1 MSLSEALES
10 KPSDLEA
17 RVGWVEV
24 KRKPT
29 IPLENGGF
37 TLRSYP
43 PYNSNW
49 SPKLQLWAFNKG
61 EITMRIII
69 VFFGIIIIGALF
81 FIKPSPDV
89 AENKGISLS
98 GQASLVGTG
107 SHNARVALVMGFG
120 DYRKAFVGKFQ
131 FDSLRNPVNDAK
143 DMAKTL
149 RNLGFDVILKLN
161 LKTKAA
167 MKKAVLEFRLRLPE
181 TGAVGLFYF
190 SGHGF
195 QYQNA
200 NYLVP
205 VRAAMPSDIDIESEV
220 LETDYVLRHLEKAN
234 RQGVN
239 IIILDACRDS
249 IPSDFFDD
257 RENKGFFA
265 GDLKAGFTNMQ
276 APVGSL
282 IAYATAPN
290 TTSWGGLP
298 TERNSVYTKHLLKA
312 LQNEPD
318 VNITRLLMRVRKGVI
333 EETRAFE
340 VQQVPWDSVSLTD
353 PFYFAQSSVIAT
365 TPVSPPVHERFEP
378 GNVFRDRLQDGSLG
392 PKMVV
397 IPAGHFRMGDI
408 QGGGAS
414 NEKPVHRV
422 SIKQF
427 AMGKYEVTFAEYD
440 KFAEAT
446 SRNKPDDE
454 GWGRDNRPVI
464 NVSWDDAVAYAEWL
478 SQQTGKRYRLP
489 TEAEWEYAARAGTD
503 TKYWW
508 GNDIGSNK
516 ANCYGDRCGDRFE
529 YTSPIGSFTANPF
542 GLYDTV
548 GNVWEWTCSEYENEY
563 SGKEKQCISK
573 NRARQPVIRG
583 GSWDGGPGGVRAAFR
598 FWLSRDIRYIVV
610 GFRLAR

>member
-1 MSLSEALES
+1 MS
-10 KPSDLEA
+10 
-17 RVGWVEV
+17 
-24 KRKPT
+24 T
-29 IPLENGGF
+29 IV
-37 TLRSYP
+37 
-43 PYNSNW
+43 
-49 SPKLQLWAFNKG
+49 NKNV
-61 EITMRIII
+61 I
-69 VFFGIIIIGALF
+69 
-81 FIKPSPDV
+81 
-89 AENKGISLS
+89 S
-98 GQASLVGTG
+98 GQAASLVGTG
-107 SHNARVALVMGFG
+107 SYNARVALVMGFG
-120 DYRKAFVGKFQ
+120 DYRKAFVGKFE

-167 MKKAVLEFRLRLPE
+167 MKKAVLEFRLRLPK

-200 NYLVP
+200 NFLVP
-205 VRAAMPSDIDIESEV
+205 VQAAMPSDIDIESEA
-220 LETDYVLRHLEKAN
+220 LRTDYVLRHLEKAN

-239 IIILDACRDS
+239 IVILDACRDS

-257 RENKGFFA
+257 RENKDLFA

-312 LQNEPD
+312 LRDKPD

-333 EETRAFE
+333 EETRTFE
-340 VQQVPWDSVSLTD
+340 AQQVPWDSVSLTD

-365 TPVSPPVHERFEP
+365 TPVSPPVQERFEP

-397 IPAGHFRMGDI
+397 IPAGRFRMGDI
-408 QGGGAS
+408 QGGGS
-414 NEKPVHRV
+414 DDEKPVHRV

-440 KFAEAT
+440 KFAQAT
-446 SRNKPDDE
+446 GREKPKDR

-478 SQQTGKRYRLP
+478 SQQTGKQYRLP

-508 GNDIGSNK
+508 GNEIGQNR
-516 ANCYGDRCGDRFE
+516 ANCNGCGSRWDDKQ
-529 YTSPIGSFTANPF
+529 TAPVGSFAANPF

-573 NRARQPVIRG
+573 KRAMQPVIRG
-583 GSWDGGPGGVRAAFR
+583 GSGGHKPGGVRAA
-598 FWLSRDIRYIVV
+598 SRDRNSHDDRINIV

>member
-1 MSLSEALES
+1 
-10 KPSDLEA
+10 
-17 RVGWVEV
+17 
-24 KRKPT
+24 
-29 IPLENGGF
+29 
-37 TLRSYP
+37 
-43 PYNSNW
+43 
-49 SPKLQLWAFNKG
+49 
-61 EITMRIII
+61 MRIII
-69 VFFGIIIIGALF
+69 IIFGFIIIGALF
-81 FIKPSPDV
+81 FIKPSTDV
-89 AENKGISLS
+89 AEKKGISLS

-107 SHNARVALVMGFG
+107 SYKSRVALVMGFG

-149 RNLGFDVILKLN
+149 RNLGFDVILKLD

-167 MKKAVLEFRLRLPE
+167 MKKAVLEFRRRLPE

-205 VRAAMPSDIDIESEV
+205 VRAAMPSDIDIEGEV

-234 RQGVN
+234 RKGVN
-239 IIILDACRDS
+239 IVILDACRDS

-257 RENKGFFA
+257 RENKGLFA

-298 TERNSVYTKHLLKA
+298 SERNSVYTKHLLKA

-333 EETRAFE
+333 EETRTFE
-340 VQQVPWDSVSLTD
+340 AQQVPWDSVSLTD
-353 PFYFAQSSVIAT
+353 PFYFAQSS
-365 TPVSPPVHERFEP
+365 PPSPEP
-378 GNVFRDRLQDGSLG
+378 SPEPLPGDVFRDRLQDGSLG

-397 IPAGHFRMGDI
+397 IPAGRFRMGDI
-408 QGGGAS
+408 QGDGDDD
-414 NEKPVHRV
+414 EKPVHRV

-440 KFAEAT
+440 QFAEAT
-446 SRNKPDDE
+446 SRNKADDS
-454 GWGRDNRPVI
+454 GWGRGNRPVI

-478 SQQTGKRYRLP
+478 SQQTGKEYRLP

-548 GNVWEWTCSEYENEY
+548 GNVYEWTCSEYENEY

-573 NRARQPVIRG
+573 NRARLPVIRG
-583 GSWDGGPGGVRAAFR
+583 GSWLNVPRGVRAA
-598 FWLSRDIRYIVV
+598 SRYWGSHDYRNSGV

>member
-1 MSLSEALES
+1 
-10 KPSDLEA
+10 
-17 RVGWVEV
+17 
-24 KRKPT
+24 
-29 IPLENGGF
+29 
-37 TLRSYP
+37 
-43 PYNSNW
+43 
-49 SPKLQLWAFNKG
+49 
-61 EITMRIII
+61 MRIII

-81 FIKPSPDV
+81 FIKPSDV
-89 AENKGISLS
+89 AEKKGISLS
-98 GQASLVGTG
+98 GQAASLVGTG
-107 SHNARVALVMGFG
+107 SYNARVALVMGFG
-120 DYRKAFVGKFQ
+120 DYHNAFVGKFK

-167 MKKAVLEFRLRLPE
+167 MKKAVLEFRRRLPE

-257 RENKGFFA
+257 RENKGLFV

-312 LQNEPD
+312 LRDKPD

-397 IPAGHFRMGDI
+397 IPAGRFRMGDI
-408 QGGGAS
+408 QGGGDD

-427 AMGKYEVTFAEYD
+427 AMGKYEVTNTEFVRFLNSIKRRGSEKQPWFETKAEDSDSHIIGSVAHFQVENGYG
-440 KFAEAT
+440 
-446 SRNKPDDE
+446 NH
-454 GWGRDNRPVI
+454 PVI
-464 NVSWDDAVAYAEWL
+464 EVSWYGAVAYAEWL
-478 SQQTGKRYRLP
+478 SQQTGKEYRLP
-489 TEAEWEYAARAGTD
+489 TEAEWEYAARAKT
-503 TKYWW
+503 TTSRYW
-508 GNDIGSNK
+508 GNNPDDACRY
-516 ANCYGDRCGDRFE
+516 ANVHDK
-529 YTSPIGSFTANPF
+529 TSKEENGFGWTHHNCMDGYAKTAPIGSFKSNDF
-542 GLYDTV
+542 DLFDML

-563 SGKEKQCISK
+563 SGKEKRCTSK
-573 NRARQPVIRG
+573 NHARPPVVRG
-583 GSWDGGPGGVRAAFR
+583 GSWDDGPGDVRAAYR
-598 FWLSRDIRYIVV
+598 YWNSRGNRVNDV

>member
-1 MSLSEALES
+1 LES
-10 KPSDLEA
+10 KALA
-17 RVGWVEV
+17 
-24 KRKPT
+24 
-29 IPLENGGF
+29 LGF
-37 TLRSYP
+37 
-43 PYNSNW
+43 
-49 SPKLQLWAFNKG
+49 KG
-61 EITMRIII
+61 EITMFRYII

-81 FIKPSPDV
+81 FIKPSDV
-89 AENKGISLS
+89 AEKKGISLS
-98 GQASLVGTG
+98 GQAASLVGTG
-107 SHNARVALVMGFG
+107 SYNARVALVMGFG
-120 DYRKAFVGKFQ
+120 DYHNAFVGKFK

-200 NYLVP
+200 NFLVP
-205 VRAAMPSDIDIESEV
+205 VQAAMPSDIDIESEA
-220 LETDYVLRHLEKAN
+220 LRTDYVLRHLEKAN

-249 IPSDFFDD
+249 IPTDFFDD
-257 RENKGFFA
+257 RENKGLFA

-298 TERNSVYTKHLLKA
+298 SERNSVYTKHLLKA

-353 PFYFAQSSVIAT
+353 PFYFAQSS
-365 TPVSPPVHERFEP
+365 TPSPEPSPPPPEP
-378 GNVFRDRLQDGSLG
+378 LPGDVFRDRLQDGSSG

-397 IPAGHFRMGDI
+397 IPAGRFRMGDI

-414 NEKPVHRV
+414 DEKPVHRV

-427 AMGKYEVTFAEYD
+427 AMGKYEVTVGEYLR
-440 KFAEAT
+440 FVQAT
-446 SRNKPDDE
+446 GTHAPEWQEKGSEYNIRT
-454 GWGRDNRPVI
+454 GTDNHYKKLGSALTNENHPIVGI
-464 NVSWDDAVAYAEWL
+464 SWDDAVAYAEWL
-478 SQQTGKRYRLP
+478 SQQTGKEYRLP

-516 ANCYGDRCGDRFE
+516 ANCYEDYCGDRFE

-548 GNVWEWTCSEYENEY
+548 GNVWEWTCSKYENEY
-563 SGKEKQCISK
+563 SGKEKRCISK
-573 NRARQPVIRG
+573 NHARLPVVRG
-583 GSWDGGPGGVRAAFR
+583 GSWFNGPRDVRAASRFR
-598 FWLSRDIRYIVV
+598 GSRDGRSSYV

>member
-1 MSLSEALES
+1 M
-10 KPSDLEA
+10 K
-17 RVGWVEV
+17 
-24 KRKPT
+24 
-29 IPLENGGF
+29 
-37 TLRSYP
+37 
-43 PYNSNW
+43 
-49 SPKLQLWAFNKG
+49 
-61 EITMRIII
+61 III
-69 VFFGIIIIGALF
+69 VFFGIIIMGALF
-81 FIKPSPDV
+81 FIKPSTDV
-89 AENKGISLS
+89 AEKKGISLS
-98 GQASLVGTG
+98 GQASLMRTG
-107 SHNARVALVMGFG
+107 SYSTRVALVMGFG
-120 DYRKAFVGKFQ
+120 DYRKAFVGKFE

-167 MKKAVLEFRLRLPE
+167 MKKAVLEFRLRLPK

-239 IIILDACRDS
+239 IVILDACRDS

-257 RENKGFFA
+257 RENKDLFA

-312 LQNEPD
+312 LQNKPD

-378 GNVFRDRLQDGSLG
+378 GKIFRDRLQDGSLG

-408 QGGGAS
+408 QGGGRD

-427 AMGKYEVTFAEYD
+427 AMGKYEVTVGEYLR
-440 KFAEAT
+440 FVQAT
-446 SRNKPDDE
+446 GTHVPEWQEKGSEYNIRT
-454 GWGRDNRPVI
+454 GTDNHYKKLGSALTNENHPIVGI
-464 NVSWDDAVAYAEWL
+464 SWDYAVAYAEWL
-478 SQQTGKRYRLP
+478 SQQTGKAYRLP

-508 GNDIGSNK
+508 GNNIGSNK
-516 ANCYGDRCGDRFE
+516 ANCYKDYCGDRFE

-542 GLYDTV
+542 GLYDTA
-548 GNVWEWTCSEYENEY
+548 GNVCEWTCSEYENKY
-563 SGKEKQCISK
+563 SGKEKRCVSK
-573 NRARQPVIRG
+573 NRAILSVVRG
-583 GSWDGGPGGVRAAFR
+583 GSWISEPWDVQAAFR
-598 FWLSRDIRYIVV
+598 FRYSHDYRNLNM